1 MSGEAFIPKQA
12 GVFAFHI
19 EGNAL
24 FADSPKGIA
33 LHARGA
39 TLAGFFEGDVQ
50 VMGNINLIGPNCDI
64 TLQNEDCAEQFNL
77 SDTAVGEPGMVM
89 VIDDSGLLR
98 PSEIAY
104 DRRVAGVVSGAGD
117 FKPAM
122 MLGVKPSSPPAH
134 GHRIAGQG
142 LLPGRCRC
150 LLDRGRRSADVLV
163 CHGPRDGRD
172 GVRARV
178 RRDHRQGPRAPGLRP
193 RADSDPRRLAIG
205 GQPPPRGPRSR
216 RAIDAVSA
224 SATRMGARQPMRTVR
239 TSRRFE
245 RQPHQRARPV

>member
-1 MSGEAFIPKQA
+1 MSEKFQQSKPIPHLPARHDKLIPNKQPQKLPPPLTGFAATGEAGVSGEAFIPKQA

-122 MLGVKPSSPPAH
+122 MLGVKPSS
-134 GHRIAGQG
+134 HRRTAIA
-142 LLPGRCRC
+142 LLGKVYCRV
-150 LLDRGRRSADVLV
+150 DADVCSIEVGDLLTSSSVTGHAMAATESGRAFGAIIGKALAPLASGRGLIPILV
-163 CHGPRDGRD
+163 
-172 GVRARV
+172 AL
-178 RRDHRQGPRAPGLRP
+178 Q
-193 RADSDPRRLAIG
+193 
-205 GQPPPRGPRSR
+205 
-216 RAIDAVSA
+216 
-224 SATRMGARQPMRTVR
+224 
-239 TSRRFE
+239 
-245 RQPHQRARPV
+245 